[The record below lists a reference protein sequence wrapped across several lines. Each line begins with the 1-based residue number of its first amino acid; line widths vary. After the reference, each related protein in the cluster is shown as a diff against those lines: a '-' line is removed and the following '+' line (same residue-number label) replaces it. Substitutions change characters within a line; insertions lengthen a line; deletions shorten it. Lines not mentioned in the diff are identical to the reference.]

1 MPLTLS
7 LQGLNVS
14 FKLNLLLLDYAIR
27 SLLRRTGKSFF
38 IFLILSLLIFLL
50 SSVLMIADAI
60 KLELNTTLKTLPQI
74 TLQRFVAGKQSDVPI
89 SRVDAL
95 LDIEG
100 INAITPRIWG
110 YYYFKPAGVNFSVV
124 GIDAYEEQ
132 YSQTL
137 SKLTQQ
143 FDLKLLESKHAM
155 IIGAG
160 VKRVLSENY
169 YTDFFNFV
177 TSEGKWQRVSIAG
190 VFNSD
195 LALESNDLILVPK
208 KLAYAIF
215 GMDENK
221 ATDIVVKVANVKEIP
236 TIVQKIT
243 ERFPDLRAIT
253 QDDIRVSY
261 QNIFDYKSGFFL
273 SLFSVCAFAFFI
285 IIYDKTSGLSS
296 EEKKE
301 IGILKAIGWSSDD
314 ILKEKFYE
322 SFMMALGAFLVGIS
336 SSLFYVYGMQAPLL
350 RNVFMSYSELKPSF
364 VLPFSVDSSMFV
376 LLFLL
381 SVPIYIAA
389 TLIPA
394 WRASSLDAEEV
405 MR

>member
-1 MPLTLS
+1 M
-7 LQGLNVS
+7 S
-14 FKLNLLLLDYAIR
+14 FKLNFLLLDYAIR
-27 SLLRRTGKSFF
+27 SLLRRAGKSFF
-38 IFLILSLLIFLL
+38 IFFILSLLIFLL

-100 INAITPRIWG
+100 ISSVTPRIWG

-143 FDLKLLESKHAM
+143 FDPKLLESEHAM
-155 IIGAG
+155 IIGIG
-160 VKRVLSENY
+160 VKKVLEENY

-195 LALESNDLILVPK
+195 LSLESNDLILIPK

-215 GMDENK
+215 GMEESK
-221 ATDIVVKVANVKEIP
+221 ATDIVIKVANVKEIP

-322 SFMMALGAFLVGIS
+322 SFILALGAFLVGIS
-336 SSLFYVYGMQAPLL
+336 LSLFYVYGMQAPLL
-350 RNVFMSYSELKPSF
+350 RNVFMGYSELKPSF

-394 WRASSLDAEEV
+394 WRASSLDADEV

>member
-1 MPLTLS
+1 M
-7 LQGLNVS
+7 S
-14 FKLNLLLLDYAIR
+14 FKPNFLLLDYAIR
-27 SLLRRTGKSFF
+27 SLMRRFGKSFF
-38 IFLILSLLIFLL
+38 IFFILSLLIFVLA
-50 SSVLMIADAI
+50 SVLMIADAI

-74 TLQRFVAGKQSDVPI
+74 TLQRFIAGKQSDVPLE
-89 SRVDAL
+89 RVEAL

-100 INAITPRIWG
+100 VTAITPRVWG
-110 YYYFKPAGVNFSVV
+110 YYYFKPAGVNFSIV

-132 YSQTL
+132 YSKTL
-137 SKLTQQ
+137 SNLTQH
-143 FDLKLLESKHAM
+143 FDIKLLEKENGM
-155 IIGAG
+155 IIGEG
-160 VKRVLSENY
+160 VKKILRENY
-169 YTDFFNFV
+169 YTDFFNFI
-177 TSEGKWQRVSIAG
+177 TSEGKWQRVYIAG
-190 VFNSD
+190 VFHSD
-195 LALESNDLILVPK
+195 LALESNDLILLPK

-215 GMDENK
+215 GMDEHK
-221 ATDIVVKVANVKEIP
+221 ATDIIVKVANIKEIA
-236 TIVQKIT
+236 TIVQKIN
-243 ERFPDLRAIT
+243 ERYPDMRAIT

-273 SLFSVCAFAFFI
+273 ALFSICAFAFFI

-296 EEKKE
+296 EEKRE

-322 SFMMALGAFLVGIS
+322 SFTLSLSAFLLGVTG
-336 SSLFYVYGMQAPLL
+336 SLFYVYALQAPLL
-350 RNVFMSYSELKPSF
+350 RNLFMGYSALKPSF
-364 VLPFSVDSSMFV
+364 ALPFSVDVSMLV

-394 WRASSLDAEEV
+394 WRASTLDADEV

>member
-1 MPLTLS
+1 
-7 LQGLNVS
+7 VS
-14 FKLNLLLLDYAIR
+14 FKPNFLLLDYAIR
-27 SLLRRTGKSFF
+27 SLMRRFGKSFF
-38 IFLILSLLIFLL
+38 IFFILSLLIFVLA
-50 SSVLMIADAI
+50 SVLMIADAI

-74 TLQRFVAGKQSDVPI
+74 TLQRFIAGKQSDVPLE
-89 SRVDAL
+89 RVEAL

-100 INAITPRIWG
+100 ITAITPRVWG
-110 YYYFKPAGVNFSVV
+110 YYYFKPAGVNFSIV

-132 YSQTL
+132 YSKTL
-137 SKLTQQ
+137 SNLTQH
-143 FDLKLLESKHAM
+143 FDIKLLEKENGM
-155 IIGAG
+155 IIGEG
-160 VKRVLSENY
+160 VKKILRENY
-169 YTDFFNFV
+169 YTDFFNFI
-177 TSEGKWQRVSIAG
+177 TSEGKWQRVYIAG
-190 VFNSD
+190 VFHSD
-195 LALESNDLILVPK
+195 LALESNDLILLPK

-215 GMDENK
+215 GMDEHK
-221 ATDIVVKVANVKEIP
+221 ATDIIVKVANIKEIA
-236 TIVQKIT
+236 TIVQKIN
-243 ERFPDLRAIT
+243 ERYPDMRAIT

-273 SLFSVCAFAFFI
+273 ALFSICAFAFFI

-296 EEKKE
+296 EEKRE

-322 SFMMALGAFLVGIS
+322 SFTLSLSAFLLGVTG
-336 SSLFYVYGMQAPLL
+336 SLFYVYALQAPLL
-350 RNVFMSYSELKPSF
+350 RNLFMGYSALKPSF
-364 VLPFSVDSSMFV
+364 ALPFSVDVSMLV

-394 WRASSLDAEEV
+394 WRASTLDADEV

>member
-1 MPLTLS
+1 
-7 LQGLNVS
+7 VS
-14 FKLNLLLLDYAIR
+14 FKPNFLLLDYAIR
-27 SLLRRTGKSFF
+27 SLMRRFGKSFF
-38 IFLILSLLIFLL
+38 IFFILSLLIFVLA
-50 SSVLMIADAI
+50 SVLMIADAI

-74 TLQRFVAGKQSDVPI
+74 TLQRFIAGKQSDVPLE
-89 SRVDAL
+89 RVEAL

-100 INAITPRIWG
+100 ITAITPRVWG
-110 YYYFKPAGVNFSVV
+110 YYYFKPAGVNFSIV

-132 YSQTL
+132 YSKTL
-137 SKLTQQ
+137 SNLTQH
-143 FDLKLLESKHAM
+143 FDIKLLEKENGM
-155 IIGAG
+155 IIGEG
-160 VKRVLSENY
+160 VKKILRENY
-169 YTDFFNFV
+169 YTDFFNFI
-177 TSEGKWQRVSIAG
+177 TSEGKWQRVYIAG
-190 VFNSD
+190 VLHSD
-195 LALESNDLILVPK
+195 LALESNDLILLPK

-215 GMDENK
+215 GMDEHK
-221 ATDIVVKVANVKEIP
+221 ATDIIVKVANVKEIA
-236 TIVQKIT
+236 TIVQKIN
-243 ERFPDLRAIT
+243 ERYPDMRAIT

-273 SLFSVCAFAFFI
+273 ALFSICAFAFFI

-296 EEKKE
+296 EEKRE

-322 SFMMALGAFLVGIS
+322 SFTLSLSAFLLGVTG
-336 SSLFYVYGMQAPLL
+336 SLFYVYALQAPLL
-350 RNVFMSYSELKPSF
+350 RNLFMGYSALKPSF
-364 VLPFSVDSSMFV
+364 ALPFSVDVSMLV

-394 WRASSLDAEEV
+394 WRASTLDADEV

>member
-1 MPLTLS
+1 M
-7 LQGLNVS
+7 S
-14 FKLNLLLLDYAIR
+14 FKPNFLLLDYAIR
-27 SLLRRTGKSFF
+27 SLMRRFGKSFF
-38 IFLILSLLIFLL
+38 IFFILSLLIFVLA
-50 SSVLMIADAI
+50 SVLMIADAI

-74 TLQRFVAGKQSDVPI
+74 TLQRFIAGKQSDVPLE
-89 SRVDAL
+89 RVEAL

-100 INAITPRIWG
+100 ITAITPRVWG
-110 YYYFKPAGVNFSVV
+110 YYYFKPAGVNFSIV

-132 YSQTL
+132 YSKTL
-137 SKLTQQ
+137 SNLTQH
-143 FDLKLLESKHAM
+143 FDIKLLEKENGM
-155 IIGAG
+155 IIGEG
-160 VKRVLSENY
+160 VKKILRENY
-169 YTDFFNFV
+169 YTDFFNFI
-177 TSEGKWQRVSIAG
+177 TSEGKWQRVYIAG
-190 VFNSD
+190 VFHSD
-195 LALESNDLILVPK
+195 LALESNDLILLPK

-215 GMDENK
+215 GMDEHK
-221 ATDIVVKVANVKEIP
+221 ATDIIVKVANVKEIA
-236 TIVQKIT
+236 TIVQKIN
-243 ERFPDLRAIT
+243 ERYPDMRTIT

-273 SLFSVCAFAFFI
+273 ALFSICAFAFFI

-296 EEKKE
+296 EEKRE

-322 SFMMALGAFLVGIS
+322 SFTLSLSAFLLGVTG
-336 SSLFYVYGMQAPLL
+336 SLFYVYALQAPLL
-350 RNVFMSYSELKPSF
+350 RNLFMGYSALKPSF
-364 VLPFSVDSSMFV
+364 ALPFSVDGSMLV

-394 WRASSLDAEEV
+394 WRASTLDADEV

>member
-1 MPLTLS
+1 MIF
-7 LQGLNVS
+7 NMN
-14 FKLNLLLLDYAIR
+14 FLLLDYAIR
-27 SLLRRTGKSFF
+27 SLMRRFSKNFF

-50 SSVLMIADAI
+50 ASVLMIADAI
-60 KLELNTTLKTLPQI
+60 KLELNSTLKTLPQI
-74 TLQRFVAGKQSDVPI
+74 TLQRFIAGKQSDVPI
-89 SRVDAL
+89 ARAEAL

-100 INAITPRIWG
+100 INAVTPRVWG

-132 YSQTL
+132 YSPTL
-137 SKLTQQ
+137 TLLTQH
-143 FDLKLLESKHAM
+143 FDMKLLANKESM
-155 IIGAG
+155 IVGEG
-160 VKRVLSENY
+160 VKKILAENY
-169 YTDFFNFV
+169 YSDFFNFI
-177 TSEGKWQRVSIAG
+177 TPKGEWKRVPIAG
-190 VFNSD
+190 VFHSD
-195 LALESNDLILVPK
+195 LALESNDLIILPK

-215 GMDENK
+215 GMEESK
-221 ATDIVVKVANVKEIP
+221 ATDIVVKVANVKEIA

-243 ERFPDLRAIT
+243 ARYPDMRAIT

-296 EEKKE
+296 EEKRE

-314 ILKEKFYE
+314 IVKEKFYE
-322 SFMMALGAFLVGIS
+322 SFILSLGAFLVGIS
-336 SSLFYVYGMQAPLL
+336 SALFYVYALQAPLL
-350 RNVFMSYSELKPSF
+350 RNLFMGYSELKPTF
-364 VLPFSVDSSMFV
+364 LLPFSFNLSMV
-376 LLFLL
+376 ILLFLL

-389 TLIPA
+389 TLIPS
-394 WRASSLDAEEV
+394 WRASSLDADEV

>member
-1 MPLTLS
+1 M
-7 LQGLNVS
+7 S
-14 FKLNLLLLDYAIR
+14 FKPNFLLLDYAIR
-27 SLLRRTGKSFF
+27 SLMRRASKSFF
-38 IFLILSLLIFLL
+38 IFFILSLLIFLL

-89 SRVDAL
+89 QRVEAL

-100 INAITPRIWG
+100 ISSVTPRVWG

-124 GIDAYEEQ
+124 GLDAYEEQ
-132 YSQTL
+132 YSATL
-137 SKLTQQ
+137 NHLTQN
-143 FDLKLLESKHAM
+143 FDLKLLESQQAM
-155 IIGAG
+155 IIGVG
-160 VKRVLSENY
+160 VKKVLSENY

-195 LALESNDLILVPK
+195 LALESNDLIIVPK
-208 KLAYAIF
+208 TLAYAIF
-215 GMDENK
+215 GMEKDK
-221 ATDIVVKVANVKEIP
+221 ATDIVIKVANVKEIP
-236 TIVQKIT
+236 MIVQKIN

-273 SLFSVCAFAFFI
+273 SLFSICAFAFFI

-322 SFMMALGAFLVGIS
+322 STMMALGAFLLGIS
-336 SSLFYVYGMQAPLL
+336 CSLFYVYGLQAPLL
-350 RNVFMSYSELKPSF
+350 RNVFMGYSALKPSF
-364 VLPFSVDSSMFV
+364 ELPFSVDSSMFV
-376 LLFLL
+376 LLFFL

-394 WRASSLDAEEV
+394 WKASSLDADEV

>member
-1 MPLTLS
+1 M
-7 LQGLNVS
+7 S
-14 FKLNLLLLDYAIR
+14 FKPNFLLLDYAIR
-27 SLLRRTGKSFF
+27 SLMRRFGKSFF
-38 IFLILSLLIFLL
+38 IFFILSLLIFVLA
-50 SSVLMIADAI
+50 SVLMIADAI

-74 TLQRFVAGKQSDVPI
+74 TLQRFIAGKQSDVPLE
-89 SRVDAL
+89 RVEVL

-100 INAITPRIWG
+100 ITAITPRVWG
-110 YYYFKPAGVNFSVV
+110 YYYFKPAGVNFSIV

-132 YSQTL
+132 YSKTL
-137 SKLTQQ
+137 SNLTQH
-143 FDLKLLESKHAM
+143 FDIKLLEKENGM
-155 IIGAG
+155 IIGEG
-160 VKRVLSENY
+160 VKKILRENY
-169 YTDFFNFV
+169 YTDFFNFI
-177 TSEGKWQRVSIAG
+177 TSEGKWQRVYIAG
-190 VFNSD
+190 VFHSD
-195 LALESNDLILVPK
+195 LALESNDLILLPK

-215 GMDENK
+215 GMDEHK
-221 ATDIVVKVANVKEIP
+221 ATDIIVKVANIKEIA
-236 TIVQKIT
+236 TIVQKIN
-243 ERFPDLRAIT
+243 ERYPDMRAIT

-273 SLFSVCAFAFFI
+273 ALFSICAFAFFI

-296 EEKKE
+296 EEKRE

-322 SFMMALGAFLVGIS
+322 SFTLSLSAFLLGVTG
-336 SSLFYVYGMQAPLL
+336 SLFYVYALQAPLL
-350 RNVFMSYSELKPSF
+350 RNLFMGYSALKPSF
-364 VLPFSVDSSMFV
+364 ALPFSVDVSMLV

-394 WRASSLDAEEV
+394 WRASTLDADEV

>member
-1 MPLTLS
+1 M
-7 LQGLNVS
+7 S
-14 FKLNLLLLDYAIR
+14 FKPNFLLLDYAIR
-27 SLLRRTGKSFF
+27 SLMRRFGKSFF
-38 IFLILSLLIFLL
+38 IFFILSLLIFVLA
-50 SSVLMIADAI
+50 SVLMIADAI

-74 TLQRFVAGKQSDVPI
+74 TLQRFIAGKQSDVPLE
-89 SRVDAL
+89 RVEAL

-100 INAITPRIWG
+100 ITAITPRVWG
-110 YYYFKPAGVNFSVV
+110 YYYFKPAGVNFSIV

-132 YSQTL
+132 YSKTL
-137 SKLTQQ
+137 SNLTQH
-143 FDLKLLESKHAM
+143 FDIKLLEKENGM
-155 IIGAG
+155 IIGEG
-160 VKRVLSENY
+160 VKKILRENY
-169 YTDFFNFV
+169 YTDFFNFI
-177 TSEGKWQRVSIAG
+177 TSEGKWQRVYIAG
-190 VFNSD
+190 VFHSD
-195 LALESNDLILVPK
+195 LALESNDLILLPK

-215 GMDENK
+215 GMDEHK
-221 ATDIVVKVANVKEIP
+221 ATDIIVKVANIKEIA
-236 TIVQKIT
+236 TIVQKIN
-243 ERFPDLRAIT
+243 ERYPDMRAIT

-273 SLFSVCAFAFFI
+273 ALFSICAFAFFI

-296 EEKKE
+296 EEKRE

-322 SFMMALGAFLVGIS
+322 SFTLSLSAFLLGVTG
-336 SSLFYVYGMQAPLL
+336 SLFYVYALQAPLL
-350 RNVFMSYSELKPSF
+350 RNLFMGYSALKPSF
-364 VLPFSVDSSMFV
+364 ALPFSVDVSMLV

-394 WRASSLDAEEV
+394 WRASTLDADEV

>member
-1 MPLTLS
+1 MF
-7 LQGLNVS
+7 
-14 FKLNLLLLDYAIR
+14 FKPNFLLLDYAIR
-27 SLLRRTGKSFF
+27 SLIRRFGKSFF
-38 IFLILSLLIFLL
+38 IFFILSLLVFLL

-60 KLELNTTLKTLPQI
+60 KLELSTTLKTLPQI
-74 TLQRFVAGKQSDVPI
+74 TLQRFIAGKQSDIPVE
-89 SRVDAL
+89 RVDSL

-100 INAITPRIWG
+100 ISAVTPRVWG
-110 YYYFKPAGVNFSVV
+110 YYYFKPAGVNFSIV

-132 YSQTL
+132 YSPTL
-137 SKLTQQ
+137 TLITQN
-143 FDLKLLESKHAM
+143 FDMKLLVTQESM
-155 IIGAG
+155 IVGEG
-160 VKRVLSENY
+160 VKKILAENY

-177 TSEGKWQRVSIAG
+177 THEGKWKRVQIAG
-190 VFNSD
+190 VFHSD
-195 LALESNDLILVPK
+195 LTLESNDLIILPK

-215 GMDENK
+215 GMDESK

-243 ERFPDLRAIT
+243 TLYPDIRAIT

-273 SLFSVCAFAFFI
+273 ALFSVCAFAFFI

-301 IGILKAIGWSSDD
+301 IGILKAVGWSSDD

-322 SFMMALGAFLVGIS
+322 SFILSLGAFLVGIAF
-336 SSLFYVYGMQAPLL
+336 SLFFVYGLQAPLL
-350 RNVFMSYSELKPSF
+350 RNLFMGYSALKPSF
-364 VLPFSVDSSMFV
+364 ILPFSLDSSMLI

-394 WRASSLDAEEV
+394 WKASTLDADEV

>member
-1 MPLTLS
+1 M
-7 LQGLNVS
+7 S
-14 FKLNLLLLDYAIR
+14 FKFNFLLLDYGVR
-27 SLLRRTGKSFF
+27 SLTRRAGKSFF
-38 IFLILSLLIFLL
+38 IFFILSLLIFLL
-50 SSVLMIADAI
+50 SSILMIADAI
-60 KLELNTTLKTLPQI
+60 KLELSTTLKTLPQI
-74 TLQRFVAGKQSDVPI
+74 TLQRFVAGKQTDVPI
-89 SRVDAL
+89 ERVDAL

-100 INAITPRIWG
+100 ISAITPRVWG

-124 GIDAYEEQ
+124 GVDAYEEQ
-132 YSQTL
+132 YSATL
-137 SKLTQQ
+137 SKLTQS
-143 FDLKLLESKHAM
+143 FDVKLLESENAM
-155 IIGAG
+155 IVGVG
-160 VKRVLSENY
+160 VKKVLAENY

-195 LALESNDLILVPK
+195 LALESNDLIILPK

-215 GMDENK
+215 GMEKDK
-221 ATDIVVKVANVKEIP
+221 ATDIMVKVANVKEIP

-243 ERFPDLRAIT
+243 TRFPDMRAIT

-273 SLFSVCAFAFFI
+273 SLFSICAFAFFI

-314 ILKEKFYE
+314 ILKEKFFE
-322 SFMMALGAFLVGIS
+322 SFIIAIGAFLVGIAL
-336 SSLFYVYGMQAPLL
+336 SLFYVYGLQAPLL
-350 RNVFMSYSELKPSF
+350 RNVFMGYSELKPAF
-364 VLPFSVDSSMFV
+364 ALPFHLDFAMLF

-389 TLIPA
+389 TLIPS
-394 WRASSLDAEEV
+394 WRASSLDADEV

>member
-1 MPLTLS
+1 M
-7 LQGLNVS
+7 S

>member
-1 MPLTLS
+1 M
-7 LQGLNVS
+7 
-14 FKLNLLLLDYAIR
+14 
-27 SLLRRTGKSFF
+27 RRFGKSFF
-38 IFLILSLLIFLL
+38 IFFILSLLIFVLA
-50 SSVLMIADAI
+50 SVLMIADAI

-74 TLQRFVAGKQSDVPI
+74 TLQRFIAGKQSDVPLE
-89 SRVDAL
+89 RVEAL

-100 INAITPRIWG
+100 ITAITPRVWG
-110 YYYFKPAGVNFSVV
+110 YYYFKPAGVNFSIV

-132 YSQTL
+132 YSKTL
-137 SKLTQQ
+137 SNLTQH
-143 FDLKLLESKHAM
+143 FDIKLLEKENGM
-155 IIGAG
+155 IIGEG
-160 VKRVLSENY
+160 VKKILRENY
-169 YTDFFNFV
+169 YTDFFNFI
-177 TSEGKWQRVSIAG
+177 TSEGKWQRVYIAG
-190 VFNSD
+190 VFHSD
-195 LALESNDLILVPK
+195 LALESNDLILLPK

-215 GMDENK
+215 GMDEHK
-221 ATDIVVKVANVKEIP
+221 ATDIIVKVANVKEIA
-236 TIVQKIT
+236 TIVQKIN
-243 ERFPDLRAIT
+243 ERYPDMRAIT

-273 SLFSVCAFAFFI
+273 ALFSICAFAFFI

-296 EEKKE
+296 EEKRE

-322 SFMMALGAFLVGIS
+322 SFTLSLSAFLLGVTG
-336 SSLFYVYGMQAPLL
+336 SLFYVYALQAPLL
-350 RNVFMSYSELKPSF
+350 RNLFMGYSALKPSF
-364 VLPFSVDSSMFV
+364 ALPFSVDGSMLV

-394 WRASSLDAEEV
+394 WRASTLDADEV

>member
-1 MPLTLS
+1 M
-7 LQGLNVS
+7 S
-14 FKLNLLLLDYAIR
+14 FKPNFLLLDYAIR
-27 SLLRRTGKSFF
+27 SLMRRFGKSFF
-38 IFLILSLLIFLL
+38 IFFILSLLIFVLA
-50 SSVLMIADAI
+50 SVLMIADAI

-74 TLQRFVAGKQSDVPI
+74 TLQRFIAGKQSDVPLE
-89 SRVDAL
+89 RVEVL

-100 INAITPRIWG
+100 ITAITPRVWG
-110 YYYFKPAGVNFSVV
+110 YYYFKPAGVNFSIV

-132 YSQTL
+132 YSKTL
-137 SKLTQQ
+137 SNLTQH
-143 FDLKLLESKHAM
+143 FDIKLLEKENGM
-155 IIGAG
+155 IIGEG
-160 VKRVLSENY
+160 VKKILRENY
-169 YTDFFNFV
+169 YTDFFNFI
-177 TSEGKWQRVSIAG
+177 TSEGKWQRVYIAG
-190 VFNSD
+190 VFHSD
-195 LALESNDLILVPK
+195 LALESNDLILLPK

-215 GMDENK
+215 GMDEHK
-221 ATDIVVKVANVKEIP
+221 ATDIIVKVANIKEIA
-236 TIVQKIT
+236 TIVQKIN
-243 ERFPDLRAIT
+243 ERYPDMRAIT

-273 SLFSVCAFAFFI
+273 ALFSICAFAFFI

-322 SFMMALGAFLVGIS
+322 SFTLSLSAFLLGVTG
-336 SSLFYVYGMQAPLL
+336 SLFYVYALQAPLL
-350 RNVFMSYSELKPSF
+350 RNLFMGYSALKPSF
-364 VLPFSVDSSMFV
+364 ALPFSLDVSMLV

-394 WRASSLDAEEV
+394 WRASTLDADEV

>member
-1 MPLTLS
+1 MF
-7 LQGLNVS
+7 
-14 FKLNLLLLDYAIR
+14 FKPNFSLLDYAIR
-27 SLLRRTGKSFF
+27 SLMRRFGKSFF

-74 TLQRFVAGKQSDVPI
+74 TLQRFIAGKQSDIPVE
-89 SRVDAL
+89 RVDSL

-100 INAITPRIWG
+100 ISAVTPRVWG
-110 YYYFKPAGVNFSVV
+110 YYYFKPAGVNFSIV

-132 YSQTL
+132 YSPTL
-137 SKLTQQ
+137 TLITQN
-143 FDLKLLESKHAM
+143 FDMKLLSTQESM
-155 IIGAG
+155 IVGEG
-160 VKRVLSENY
+160 VQKILAENY

-177 TSEGKWQRVSIAG
+177 TSEGKWKRVHIAG
-190 VFNSD
+190 VFHSD
-195 LALESNDLILVPK
+195 LALESNDLIILPK

-215 GMDENK
+215 GMDESR
-221 ATDIVVKVANVKEIP
+221 ATDIVVKVANAKEIP

-243 ERFPDLRAIT
+243 TRYPDIRAIT

-273 SLFSVCAFAFFI
+273 ALFSVCAFAFFI

-301 IGILKAIGWSSDD
+301 IGILKAVGWSSDD

-322 SFMMALGAFLVGIS
+322 SFILSFGAFLVGIAF
-336 SSLFYVYGMQAPLL
+336 SLFFVYGLQAPLL
-350 RNVFMSYSELKPSF
+350 RNLFMGYSALKPSF
-364 VLPFSVDSSMFV
+364 MLPFSLDSSMLV

-394 WRASSLDAEEV
+394 WKASTLDADEV